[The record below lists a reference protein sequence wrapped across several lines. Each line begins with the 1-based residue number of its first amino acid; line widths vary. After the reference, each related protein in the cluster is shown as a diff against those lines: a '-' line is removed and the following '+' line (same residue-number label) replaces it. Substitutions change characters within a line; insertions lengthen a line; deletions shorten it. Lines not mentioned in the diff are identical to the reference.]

1 MAAMQGPP
9 GYGPV
14 MVLNPKTERKTGRQ
28 AQLSNITAA
37 RAVSDIIR
45 TTLGPRSMLKMLLD
59 PMGGVVI
66 TNDGNCILR
75 EVDVSHPTAKSMI
88 ELSRAQDEE
97 VGDGTTSVII
107 LAGEMLILSE
117 QLLRINLHPTVIV
130 SGYNLA
136 LQEAMAICER
146 QALTVDVT
154 DDKRMKQLVQS
165 CIGTKFSSRWND
177 KMVEMALQA
186 VLTVARAKSST
197 PAQSA
202 ALGAAPNSASN
213 PYNHKVEVDIKR
225 YAKVEKIPG
234 GEITDSCV
242 LKGVMFNKDT
252 SHSKM
257 RRRITNPRILLL
269 DCPLEYKKGESQTNV
284 EITNT
289 EDWNT
294 MLRMEEEYVENM
306 CMEIIAFQPDVVIT
320 EKGVSDLAQHYLAKA
335 NITAFRRLRKTD
347 NNRVARATG
356 ATIVSRTDEIQE
368 GDIGQR
374 CGLFEMRKIS
384 DEWFCFLECGYTI
397 YSYSLSCFVA
407 LLQRCGLFE
416 MRKISDEISIHCICG
431 YTIYS
436 YSLSCFVALLTYR
449 AVRLYIPSIILGF
462 VHSGSASLEEC
473 EDPKACTIILRG
485 GSKDVLNEIERNLH
499 DAMEVVRNVV
509 YDPKLLPGGGATEM
523 AVAAGLRRAGL
534 KVEGVRQ
541 HPFCVVGDA
550 MEVIPRT
557 LAQNCGVS
565 VIRTVTQ
572 LRAKHASFHNDA
584 ENVVGEGASAVMKP
598 CNWGIN
604 GTTGDLVDMEELG
617 IWEPFSVKV
626 QTIKTAIESACMILR
641 IDDIVSGSKKGK

>member
-1 MAAMQGPP
+1 MQGPP

-14 MVLNPKTERKTGRQ
+14 MVLNSKTERKTGRQ

-136 LQEAMAICER
+136 LQEAMAICDR

-186 VLTVARAKSST
+186 VLTVARDKSST

-202 ALGAAPNSASN
+202 ALGAPPNSASN

-234 GEITDSCV
+234 GEITDSTV

-384 DEWFCFLECGYTI
+384 DEWFCFLE
-397 YSYSLSCFVA
+397 
-407 LLQRCGLFE
+407 
-416 MRKISDEISIHCICG
+416 
-431 YTIYS
+431 
-436 YSLSCFVALLTYR
+436 
-449 AVRLYIPSIILGF
+449 
-462 VHSGSASLEEC
+462 EC

-584 ENVVGEGASAVMKP
+584 ANVEGEGAGAVMKP

-604 GTTGDLVDMEELG
+604 GTTGDIVDMEELG

-641 IDDIVSGSKKGK
+641 IDDIVSGSKKST

>member
-1 MAAMQGPP
+1 MQAGAMNGPP
-9 GYGPV
+9 GYGSV
-14 MVLNPKTERKTGRQ
+14 MVLNSKTQRQTGRQ
-28 AQLSNITAA
+28 AQLSNISAA

-59 PMGGVVI
+59 PMGGIVI

-107 LAGEMLILSE
+107 LAGELLILSE
-117 QLLRINLHPTVIV
+117 ALLVKDSLHPTVIV
-130 SGYNLA
+130 SGYNMA
-136 LQEAMAICER
+136 LQYAMDLCEA
-146 QALTVDVT
+146 QALHIDVQNS
-154 DDKRMKQLVQS
+154 DKMKDLVKS

-177 KMVEMALQA
+177 IMVDMALKA
-186 VLTVARAKSST
+186 VMTVARPSGRGD
-197 PAQSA
+197 QQ
-202 ALGAAPNSASN
+202 
-213 PYNHKVEVDIKR
+213 EVDIKR

-234 GEITDSCV
+234 GEIGDSTV
-242 LKGVMFNKDT
+242 LKGVMFQKDT
-252 SHSKM
+252 AHSKM
-257 RRRITNPRILLL
+257 RRKITNPRILLL

-294 MLRMEEEYVENM
+294 ILRMEEEYVENM
-306 CMEIIAFQPDVVIT
+306 CMEIIAFSPDVVIT
-320 EKGVSDLAQHYLAKA
+320 EKGLSDLAQHYLAKA

-356 ATIVSRTDEIQE
+356 ATIVSRTDEIQDT
-368 GDIGQR
+368 DIGTR
-374 CGLFEMRKIS
+374 CGLFEMRKIG
-384 DEWFCFLECGYTI
+384 DEWFTF
-397 YSYSLSCFVA
+397 
-407 LLQRCGLFE
+407 
-416 MRKISDEISIHCICG
+416 
-431 YTIYS
+431 
-436 YSLSCFVALLTYR
+436 
-449 AVRLYIPSIILGF
+449 
-462 VHSGSASLEEC
+462 LEEC

-509 YDPKLLPGGGATEM
+509 FNPKLLPGGGATEM
-523 AVAAGLRRAGL
+523 AVATGLRRGGFKA
-534 KVEGVRQ
+534 VQGVMQR
-541 HPFCVVGDA
+541 PFFVVGDA

-572 LRAKHASFHNDA
+572 LRAKHASAYDELVKESTSTDEVLQA
-584 ENVVGEGASAVMKP
+584 IKKKP

-604 GTTGDLVDMEELG
+604 GTTGELVDMEELG

-626 QTIKTAIESACMILR
+626 QTIKTAVESACMILR
-641 IDDIVSGSKKGK
+641 IDDIVSGSKKAN